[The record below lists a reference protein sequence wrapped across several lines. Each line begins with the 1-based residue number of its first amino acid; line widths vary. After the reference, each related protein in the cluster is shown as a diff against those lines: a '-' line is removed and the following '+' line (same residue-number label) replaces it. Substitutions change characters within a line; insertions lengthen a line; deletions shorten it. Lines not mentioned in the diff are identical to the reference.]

1 MGGDPSDDDESS
13 SSTSGDEPDDPGD
26 ASGATDGEKKKKRKK
41 KYRAKGG
48 RHHRKSKAIATSKIV
63 GNLLEFTGKDLNE
76 FAESFGRF
84 LSTAP
89 RDFPL
94 IWRCKE
100 LMGPGMTT
108 SSVWKPSGYNHAGG
122 RSTVLCDHQTNQS

>member
-1 MGGDPSDDDESS
+1 MHLYYHFANTFGWI
-13 SSTSGDEPDDPGD
+13 
-26 ASGATDGEKKKKRKK
+26 
-41 KYRAKGG
+41 
-48 RHHRKSKAIATSKIV
+48 HQSKV
-63 GNLLEFTGKDLNE
+63 LNE
-76 FAESFGRF
+76 FAESFDRF

-122 RSTVLCDHQTNQS
+122 RGTVLCDHQTNQS